1 MHVGGIC
8 MNNEKK
14 TNNKTSLGKELADLG
29 VMILGGIGEGAI
41 VGGLAKSVL
50 PDDISPI
57 TKVGVGIVKVGA
69 FFHGANTGHKLFDA
83 SGDFVKIGKDTVNKV
98 KAFYAGANE
107 SDDGGSEDA
116 DPTEKFDDDLF

>member
-1 MHVGGIC
+1 MS
-8 MNNEKK
+8 NEKK

-50 PDDISPI
+50 SDDVSPI
-57 TKVGVGIVKVGA
+57 TKAGIGIVKLGA

-83 SGDFVKIGKDTVNKV
+83 SGDFIKLGKDAVNKV
-98 KAFYAGANE
+98 KASYAGANE
-107 SDDGGSEDA
+107 SDDEGSEGA